1 MGLIYCATFKN
12 NKKYVGQ
19 TTQALENRIAQHK
32 YWAYNNRDN
41 FLFHKAIRKYGMEE
55 IVWEILEDN
64 LKEEELNE
72 REIYWIRIKESYYI
86 HNKGYNMTVGGNNRK
101 NLRIFSEEQDKQ
113 IFEKYKSG
121 ASMKE
126 ISKEYSCSIT
136 AIKNSLKNN
145 EENYSKY
152 SYNGKGT
159 QSFFPEENIEALYK
173 EYQEEGSTQILA
185 QKYNVDITT
194 IERNLS
200 KIDKNYY
207 KNYGWRFKLP
217 RKQSLQMCEDFK

>member
-1 MGLIYCATFKN
+1 
-12 NKKYVGQ
+12 
-19 TTQALENRIAQHK
+19 
-32 YWAYNNRDN
+32 
-41 FLFHKAIRKYGMEE
+41 MEE
-55 IVWEILEDN
+55 IVWEVLEDN

-72 REIYWIRIKESYYI
+72 KEIYWIRIKESYYI
-86 HNKGYNMTVGGNNRK
+86 HNKGYNMTAGGNNRK

>member
-1 MGLIYCATFKN
+1 
-12 NKKYVGQ
+12 
-19 TTQALENRIAQHK
+19 
-32 YWAYNNRDN
+32 
-41 FLFHKAIRKYGMEE
+41 MEE
-55 IVWEILEDN
+55 IVWEVLEDN

-72 REIYWIRIKESYYI
+72 KEIYWIRIKESYYI
-86 HNKGYNMTVGGNNRK
+86 HNKGYNMTAGGNNRK

-159 QSFFPEENIEALYK
+159 QSFFPEENIDALYK

-217 RKQSLQMCEDFK
+217 RKQSLQMCEDFKQSGKMFQMCEKYDISISVVRSIFKKIMPDYEKYKK